1 MACVAWGV
9 HWGPYIMG
17 WYLVIFVDSPKHS
30 HSSQRVNLKKM
41 PPSYTAYCPLQV
53 VQSWFQLFQEDKSFI
68 SRNLHSLAHLLAPNQ
83 I

>member
-17 WYLVIFVDSPKHS
+17 WYLVIFVDSPMHS
-30 HSSQRVNLKKM
+30 HSSQRVYLKKM